1 MAEKTLQQQAYDVG
15 YGRVTSRQKA
25 RATNAIVNA
34 ANGMAGLAYDISKTV
49 IGIQEEAEKAEK
61 AKQAE
66 EDSYNSDADI
76 YYDTII
82 NSINQAS
89 DNFES
94 QGVNTNVYQ
103 SNMYDLVD
111 TVLDEQWIVDNIG
124 GSNDHASRFL
134 TEYGDEIRM
143 KVNGLVTTTTTN
155 IQRNLVVANDI
166 NKRNSLIGLAGSPE
180 EALAGA
186 QENYERNN
194 VGMYDLGENRDPSK
208 PGVQAEIGY
217 QWTISHINEEAEK
230 AIHMESENDFKSRMR
245 NSYTSFTDG
254 KYSEDDIETAN
265 AVKIYADSVD
275 EEAGRAYQT
284 ALKNAISNAESK
296 ATVYSNL
303 ELSFKR
309 ENGNE
314 SPTPDQAYSMMAEA
328 GFDPTNQYDMAEATK
343 ILANLGVTEDLML
356 DDKARQAFSSVVD
369 SDFYDIDNQGFGIY
383 ENGTLVDYTE
393 GDDSVRLSL
402 QSQVNGDV
410 QRTNMQP
417 LIDRKAGEFG
427 IEKGS
432 KSYELIAEAIILK
445 ETALMGDT
453 LEYNKSQ
460 AWNAYYSDMSDDDL
474 LTHLSSMKIEGAID
488 GEFYNEIVNKID
500 QRNNIYTQAVN
511 TTRDLIKNSISWQ
524 TSELGDG
531 FSTQYRNQ
539 LNSFLLDGPGANERL
554 ETMIRSASGSDP
566 TKVRSLTQGEVDKYV
581 EDSLNVIA
589 NEAFA
594 NDIWKGLAGPIS
606 AMGGESTLSMPE
618 GLLKNE
624 NAYNLYVRYQN
635 GEFGAF
641 IDDKGLTDAR
651 LYLDNRENWN
661 GGLNLDSVFDTVAES
676 IYGKKY
682 NEIEN
687 VGQRNIVELN
697 ASMAIVESAQV
708 NDIYKA
714 LFGSGEASTDSSLL
728 YKYSKDA
735 LDYAP
740 KVKEVNIEGVGK
752 GLMDSSGYVYAI
764 DPSSYGSGKVRIM
777 TWRFATNSEEY
788 KTTWGSEE
796 NISLNT
802 LGKDYVIEGAL
813 TKKGFWGNSTNYVS
827 QGLMKNVIFLQKII
841 DLRTGG
847 TTNAYK
853 Q

>member
-49 IGIQEEAEKAEK
+49 IGSQEEAEK

-82 NSINQAS
+82 DSITQGS

-103 SNMYDLVD
+103 SNMNDLVD

-143 KVNGLVTTTTTN
+143 RSSGLITTTTTK
-155 IQRNLVVANDI
+155 IQGNLVVANDI

-186 QENYERNN
+186 QENYTRNN
-194 VGMYDLGENRDPSK
+194 VGMYDLAGNRDPSK

-217 QWTISHINEEAEK
+217 QYYTSHINDDAET
-230 AIHMESENDFKSRMR
+230 AIYTMNEDDFASLKRD
-245 NSYTSFTDG
+245 SYTTFMNG
-254 KYSEDDIETAN
+254 RYSEDDVETAN
-265 AVKIYADSVD
+265 AVKTYADAIED
-275 EEAGRAYQT
+275 DARTAYQT
-284 ALKNAISNAESK
+284 TLKNAISNAESK

-328 GFDPTNQYDMAEATK
+328 GFDPTNPYDMAEATK

-356 DDKARQAFSSVVD
+356 DDKARKAYSSVVD

-383 ENGTLVDYTE
+383 ENGNLVDYTE

-402 QSQVNGDV
+402 QSLINGDV
-410 QRTNMQP
+410 QRTNMQT

-432 KSYELIAEAIILK
+432 KSYELLAESIMLK
-445 ETALMGDT
+445 ETALRGDT

-474 LTHLSSMKIEGAID
+474 QTLLSSMKIEGAID

-500 QRNNIYTQAVN
+500 QRNNIYTQSVN

-524 TSELGDG
+524 TSALGDG
-531 FSTQYRNQ
+531 LSTQYRNQ

-554 ETMIRSASGSDP
+554 ETMIRSVSGSDP

-594 NDIWKGLAGPIS
+594 NDIWKGLAEPIS
-606 AMGGESTLSMPE
+606 EMGGESTLSMPE
-618 GLLKNE
+618 GILENE

-635 GEFGAF
+635 GELGAF
-641 IDDKGLTDAR
+641 IDDKGLTNAR

-682 NEIEN
+682 SEIEN
-687 VGQRNIVELN
+687 IGQRNIVELN
-697 ASMAIVESAQV
+697 ASIAVVESAQV
-708 NDIYKA
+708 NDIYKI
-714 LFGSGEASTDSSLL
+714 LFGSGSASPDESLL
-728 YKYSKDA
+728 YKYTGDLNDKS
-735 LDYAP
+735 P
-740 KVKEVNIEGVGK
+740 KMKEVNIEGVGK

-813 TKKGFWGNSTNYVS
+813 TKKGFWGNSTNEVS
-827 QGLMKNVIFLQKII
+827 QGLMKNAIFLQKIK
-841 DLRTGG
+841 DL
-847 TTNAYK
+847 
-853 Q
+853 